1 MNITAGEMIRQARK
15 KAKLTQKQLS
25 EKYKIPLST
34 LKDWEGGQHKC
45 QPYVANLLLRCMTI
59 DFPIIAETALSEQEQ
74 STKPAEP
81 TYIFCDQYTKRPL
94 SAELAK
100 IAREEFEAGKVQ
112 LLKEYEQDF
121 YGDLV
126 ESKRRRK
133 GKIYRCTNS
142 DYDPDREIPMGFE
155 FLVIIEE
162 V

>member
-15 KAKLTQKQLS
+15 QAKLTQKQLS
-25 EKYKIPLST
+25 EKYEIPLST

-59 DFPIIAETALSEQEQ
+59 DFPTESALSEQEPV
-74 STKPAEP
+74 TKPAEP
-81 TYIFCDQYTKRPL
+81 TYIFSDQYTKRPL

-100 IAREEFEAGKVQ
+100 IAREEFEADKVQ
-112 LLKEYEQDF
+112 LIKEYELDF
-121 YGDLV
+121 YGDTV

-142 DYDPDREIPMGFE
+142 DYDPEREIPMGFE
-155 FLVIIEE
+155 FLVITEE

>member
-1 MNITAGEMIRQARK
+1 MNTQETLRNALQATGLNQRQLA
-15 KAKLTQKQLS
+15 
-25 EKYKIPLST
+25 EKYEIPLRSFEAW
-34 LKDWEGGQHKC
+34 LGGTRK
-45 QPYVANLLLRCMTI
+45 PPVYVVNLLLRCLAV
-59 DFPIIAETALSEQEQ
+59 DFPTKSALSEQPEPVTKQ
-74 STKPAEP
+74 SEP
-81 TYIFCDQYTKRPL
+81 IFCDQYTKKPL

-155 FLVIIEE
+155 FLVITEE